1 MWGGLPIA
9 LKVVLGDMD
18 TITVTWYRFS
28 ISALIAIVWYGRRSL
43 SAVRRMLR
51 PPLWPLTLLAV
62 AGLLANYIFYLI
74 GLDHTT
80 AEAAQILIQLAP
92 LMLLLGSVWL
102 FKESFSVP
110 QWLGVIAFSLGLL
123 LFFHHRLLAL
133 STVDES
139 YLLGLFMLLL
149 AAAAWAAYGLA
160 QKQLLKH
167 VGAQDLLILIY
178 VAGAVCFLP
187 ASSPGQIQQLDGLG
201 LHWFEEPVWPPEN
214 YTGLAAVRATGRHRI
229 AAGENAGSLFD
240 FVAMHQAGA
249 IDIAQPDVAKTG
261 GVTELLKIARFC
273 EAHGLTYSPHC
284 ALFGP
289 GQIATIHL
297 TAAEIRPPLFERLY
311 LDFEAE
317 LYGDAAVVRDGRLRV
332 PAGPGLG
339 VDPDPAVID
348 RYRVA

>member
-1 MWGGLPIA
+1 MANDWRLGLGFSLVTVVMWGGLPIA

-18 TITVTWYRFS
+18 TMTVTWYRFS

-43 SAVRRMLR
+43 GAVKRMLS

-92 LMLLLGSVWL
+92 LMLLLGSVWM
-102 FKESFSVP
+102 FKEPFSVP

-133 STVDES
+133 ASVDDS

-167 VGAQDLLILIY
+167 IGAQDLLILIY

-187 ASSPGQIQQLDGLG
+187 AASPGQIQQLDGLG
-201 LHWFEEPVWPPEN
+201 LGVLAFVALNTIIAYGSFGMAMTHWDASRVSAIIPITPLLTLFFVYLCNTFLPGHIQTEPLDWLNWVGALLVV
-214 YTGLAAVRATGRHRI
+214 TGSALAALGRR
-229 AAGENAGSLFD
+229 
-240 FVAMHQAGA
+240 
-249 IDIAQPDVAKTG
+249 
-261 GVTELLKIARFC
+261 R
-273 EAHGLTYSPHC
+273 
-284 ALFGP
+284 
-289 GQIATIHL
+289 
-297 TAAEIRPPLFERLY
+297 
-311 LDFEAE
+311 
-317 LYGDAAVVRDGRLRV
+317 
-332 PAGPGLG
+332 
-339 VDPDPAVID
+339 
-348 RYRVA
+348 